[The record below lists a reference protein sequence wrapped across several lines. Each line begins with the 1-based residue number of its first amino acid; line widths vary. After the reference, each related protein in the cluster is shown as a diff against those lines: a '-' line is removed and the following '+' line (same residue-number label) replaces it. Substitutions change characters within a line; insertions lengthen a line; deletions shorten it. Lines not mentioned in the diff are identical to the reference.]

1 MDDLD
6 LPEDKSDQ
14 ELKDLIKDA
23 LKSNIEVKK
32 KKVSKRQ
39 LTSAL
44 TGTLDEFLNNFI
56 LIGYDMEG
64 SPIILR
70 SHKTEME
77 NEALKSLFIKYFTM
91 YMYNYEDF

>member
-1 MDDLD
+1 MDDN
-6 LPEDKSDQ
+6 PEDRVEQ

-23 LKSNIEVKK
+23 LKANVNNKK

-44 TGTLDEFLNNFI
+44 AGTLDEFLNNYI
-56 LIGYDMEG
+56 LIGYDIEG
-64 SPIILR
+64 SPVIIR

-77 NEALKSLFIKYFTM
+77 NEALKSLFIKYFAM
-91 YMYNYEDF
+91 YMYNYEDI

>member
-1 MDDLD
+1 MDD
-6 LPEDKSDQ
+6 LPEDKSEQ

-23 LKSNIEVKK
+23 LKNNIEVKK

-44 TGTLDEFLNNFI
+44 SGTLDEFLNNYI

-64 SPIILR
+64 SPVILR

>member
-1 MDDLD
+1 MD
-6 LPEDKSDQ
+6 EDPKNKDEE
-14 ELKDLIKDA
+14 ELKSLIKDA
-23 LKSNIEVKK
+23 LKVNVEAQKR
-32 KKVSKRQ
+32 KVSKHQ

-56 LIGYDMEG
+56 LIGYDIEG

>member
-1 MDDLD
+1 MDD

-23 LKSNIEVKK
+23 LKNNIEIKK

-44 TGTLDEFLNNFI
+44 SGTLDEFLNNYI
-56 LIGYDMEG
+56 LIGYDMDG
-64 SPIILR
+64 SPVILR

>member
-1 MDDLD
+1 MDDL
-6 LPEDKSDQ
+6 PEERSEQ

-23 LKSNIEVKK
+23 LKTNIEVKK
-32 KKVSKRQ
+32 KKVKRRQ

-64 SPIILR
+64 SPVILR

-77 NEALKSLFIKYFTM
+77 NEALRSLFIKYFTM
-91 YMYNYEDF
+91 YMYNNYEDF

>member
-1 MDDLD
+1 MED
-6 LPEDKSDQ
+6 LPEDKADQ
-14 ELKDLIKDA
+14 ELKNLIKDA
-23 LKSNIEVKK
+23 LKTNVDFKK

-39 LTSAL
+39 LSSAL
-44 TGTLDEFLNNFI
+44 AGTLDEFLNNFI

-64 SPIILR
+64 SPVILR

-91 YMYNYEDF
+91 CMYNYEDI

>member
-1 MDDLD
+1 MD
-6 LPEDKSDQ
+6 EDPKNKDEE
-14 ELKDLIKDA
+14 ELKSLIKDA
-23 LKSNIEVKK
+23 LKVNVEAQKR
-32 KKVSKRQ
+32 KVSKRQ

-56 LIGYDMEG
+56 LIGYDIEG

>member
-1 MDDLD
+1 MDDLPD
-6 LPEDKSDQ
+6 DKFDE
-14 ELKDLIKDA
+14 ELKKLIKDA
-23 LKSNIEVKK
+23 LKTDIDVKK
-32 KKVSKRQ
+32 KKVKKRQ

-44 TGTLDEFLNNFI
+44 AGTLDEFLNNFI

-64 SPIILR
+64 SPVILR

-91 YMYNYEDF
+91 CMYNYEDI

>member
-1 MDDLD
+1 MDDI
-6 LPEDKSDQ
+6 PEDRVEQ

-23 LKSNIEVKK
+23 LKANVNNKK

-44 TGTLDEFLNNFI
+44 AGTLDEFLNNYI
-56 LIGYDMEG
+56 LIGYDIEG
-64 SPIILR
+64 SPVIIR

-77 NEALKSLFIKYFTM
+77 NEALKSLFIKYFAM
-91 YMYNYEDF
+91 YMYNYEDI